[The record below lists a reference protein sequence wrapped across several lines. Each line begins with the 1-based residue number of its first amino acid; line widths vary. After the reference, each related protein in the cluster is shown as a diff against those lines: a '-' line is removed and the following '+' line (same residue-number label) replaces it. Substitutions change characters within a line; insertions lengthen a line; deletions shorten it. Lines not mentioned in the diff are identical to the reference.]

1 MNWINAIH
9 QLSGENQSYAIVT
22 ILKMEGSAPRD
33 QQAKMV
39 VTPTTTFDTIGGGNL
54 EYQAIKKSRSLL
66 KKNEGYIGC
75 ETFSL
80 GRDLTQCCGGKVE
93 LLFEVFPACDFQIL
107 LFGAGHVGQALIKIL
122 AELPCRVKWIDSRAG
137 QFPRN
142 HDGWENKTN
151 VEKVVSERPFE
162 FVESCP
168 ENAYYLVM
176 THSHESDFELCEAI
190 LSRPDIRYCGL
201 IGSRSK
207 AAKFRSRLSKKGF
220 NETEIS
226 RLTCPM
232 GSIEVP
238 GKTPM
243 EVSVSIAAELLSRH
257 HTQDALAT

>member
-9 QLSGENQSYAIVT
+9 QLSGQNQSYAIVT

-54 EYQAIKKSRSLL
+54 EYQAITKSRLLL
-66 KKNEGYIGC
+66 KQDKGYIGC

-93 LLFEVFPACDFQIL
+93 LLFEVFPACDFHIL
-107 LFGAGHVGQALIKIL
+107 LFGAGHVGQALMKII
-122 AELPCRVKWIDSRAG
+122 AELPCQVQWIDSRSD
-137 QFPRN
+137 QFPEN
-142 HDGWENKTN
+142 NDYWENKTN
-151 VEKVVSERPFE
+151 VEMVVSERPFE

-168 ENAYYLVM
+168 ENAYYLIM
-176 THSHESDFELCEAI
+176 THSHETDFELCEAI
-190 LSRPDIRYCGL
+190 LSRSDIRYCGL

-220 NETEIS
+220 TDAEIS
-226 RLTCPM
+226 RLICPM
-232 GSIEVP
+232 GSIDVP

-243 EVSVSIAAELLSRH
+243 EVSVSIAAELLNRH
-257 HTQDALAT
+257 HTPNGPST